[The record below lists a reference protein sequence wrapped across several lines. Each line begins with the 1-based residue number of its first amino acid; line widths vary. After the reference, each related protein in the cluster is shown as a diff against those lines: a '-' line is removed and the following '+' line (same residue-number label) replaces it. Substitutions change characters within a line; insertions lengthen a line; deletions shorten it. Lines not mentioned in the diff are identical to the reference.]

1 MKNFSAACSAIL
13 AIMAFGSCSDDEKTK
28 KPQPTTDGL
37 IAFYNFNGNS
47 QDRKGSND
55 GTDTNVTY
63 AFRDNENEEA
73 AHFTGDNSF
82 VDLPDDFDFD
92 DKTIALSFSAENIS
106 PTRSVLYGSDH
117 NDLEFGLT
125 VMTLIDNG
133 GNKTL
138 DLNVSNEVVSVPVS
152 ENTWY
157 NVIMI
162 SDSKTYRYYVNG
174 TLVGSG
180 AFATYIH
187 SGNGDG
193 FATIGR
199 ARVPIFFFDG
209 LIDNVRIY
217 NRALTEE
224 EVEILADF

>member
-1 MKNFSAACSAIL
+1 MKKFFLSSFVISVT
-13 AIMAFGSCSDDEKTK
+13 FFSCSEDNHKDND
-28 KPQPTTDGL
+28 PQAPSEGL
-37 IAFYNFNGNS
+37 IAFYDFNGNS

-63 AFRDNENEEA
+63 TFRDNENEEA
-73 AHFTGDNSF
+73 AHFAGDNSF
-82 VDLPDDFDFD
+82 IDLPDDFDFE
-92 DKTIALSFSAENIS
+92 DKTVALSFSAETIS

-117 NDLEFGLT
+117 NNLEFGLT

-138 DLNVSNEVVSVPVS
+138 DLNVSNQVVSVPVS

-157 NVIMI
+157 NVIMV

-180 AFATYIH
+180 TFETYIH
-187 SGNGDG
+187 SGNGDE

-199 ARVPIFFFDG
+199 ARVPVLFFDG

-217 NRALTEE
+217 NRALSEE
-224 EVEILADF
+224 EVGILADF

>member
-1 MKNFSAACSAIL
+1 MKKFFLFSFVISVT
-13 AIMAFGSCSDDEKTK
+13 FFSCSEDNHKDND
-28 KPQPTTDGL
+28 PQAPSEGL
-37 IAFYNFNGNS
+37 IAFYDFNGNS

-63 AFRDNENEEA
+63 TFRDNENEEA
-73 AHFTGDNSF
+73 AHFAGDNSF
-82 VDLPDDFDFD
+82 IDLPDDFDFE
-92 DKTIALSFSAENIS
+92 DKTVALSFSAETIS

-117 NDLEFGLT
+117 NNLEFGLT

-138 DLNVSNEVVSVPVS
+138 DLNVSNQVVSVPVS

-157 NVIMI
+157 NVIMV

-180 AFATYIH
+180 TFETYIH
-187 SGNGDG
+187 SGNGDE

-199 ARVPIFFFDG
+199 ARVPVLFFDG

-217 NRALTEE
+217 NRALSEE
-224 EVEILADF
+224 EVGILADF

>member
-1 MKNFSAACSAIL
+1 MKRICLSSFIIL
-13 AIMAFGSCSDDEKTK
+13 VTIFSCSENDNKDNDLQA
-28 KPQPTTDGL
+28 PSDGL
-37 IAFYNFNGNS
+37 VAYYNFNGNS
-47 QDRKGSND
+47 LDREGSND

-63 AFRDNENEEA
+63 TFRDDENKEA
-73 AHFTGDNSF
+73 AHFAGDNSF
-82 VDLPDDFDFD
+82 VDLPDDFDFE
-92 DKTIALSFSAENIS
+92 DKTIALSFSAESIS

-117 NDLEFGLT
+117 NNLEFGLT

-138 DLNVSNEVVSVPVS
+138 DLNVSNEVVSIPVS

-180 AFATYIH
+180 TFANYIH
-187 SGNGDG
+187 SGNGDA

-199 ARVPIFFFDG
+199 ARVPVLFYDG
-209 LIDNVRIY
+209 LVDNVRIY